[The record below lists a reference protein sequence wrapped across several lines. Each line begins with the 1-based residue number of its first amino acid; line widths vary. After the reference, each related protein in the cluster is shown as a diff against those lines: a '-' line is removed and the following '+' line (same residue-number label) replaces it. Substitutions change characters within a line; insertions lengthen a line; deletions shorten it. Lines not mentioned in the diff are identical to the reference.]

1 MGRQIMANL
10 HRGFS
15 KDREGKRGKEQ
26 EQRSEQ
32 QVSED
37 RWGDRE
43 QRNNIRISQE
53 RERGEERKEQEQRSE
68 QQVSEDRWGDR
79 EWRTYIGIDIRKTSL
94 KTDGETESRHLT

>member
-1 MGRQIMANL
+1 MVNL

-37 RWGDRE
+37 RRGDK
-43 QRNNIRISQE
+43 
-53 RERGEERKEQEQRSE
+53 EE
-68 QQVSEDRWGDR
+68 
-79 EWRTYIGIDIRKTSL
+79 RTYIGIDTRKTSL
-94 KTDGETESRHLT
+94 KRDGENRR